1 MALSTTAEPAYGTL
15 LKLCS
20 DASATSPTT
29 IAEVKDINWNL
40 DAQIE
45 DATTHSTATP
55 WRVKVATLLNFGSVE
70 FMVNWVPTGATHGD
84 ATGILAVYAA
94 RAERTYQIVESDSGQ
109 TVIEFNALVQA
120 IKMGRP
126 VAGLRSG
133 NITLAG
139 TGSADFSHV

>member
-20 DASATSPTT
+20 DASAASPTT
-29 IAEVKDINWNL
+29 IAEVKDVNWNL

-45 DATTHSTATP
+45 DATTHSTSTP

-84 ATGILAVYAA
+84 ATGILYVFAN
-94 RAERTYQIVESDSGQ
+94 RLERTYQIVETDSGDTTIQ
-109 TVIEFNALVQA
+109 FNAVVQA

-126 VAGLRSG
+126 VASLRSG

-139 TGSADFSHV
+139 TGAPDFSV

>member
-20 DASATSPTT
+20 DANATSPTT
-29 IAEVKDINWNL
+29 IAEVKDVNWNL

-45 DATTHSTATP
+45 DATTHSTSTP

-84 ATGILAVYAA
+84 ATGILYVFAN
-94 RAERTYQIVESDSGQ
+94 RLERTYQIVETDSGDTTIQ
-109 TVIEFNALVQA
+109 FNAVVQA
-120 IKMGRP
+120 IKTGRP
-126 VAGLRSG
+126 VASLRSG

-139 TGSADFSHV
+139 TGTPDFSV